1 VGVLDFYPP
10 WRDLRRYVEARL
22 KEAEWEAKLAEEFL
36 ENGLLRNAAGKAFQA
51 WKAVLAAAAALAR
64 ELVEERVPG
73 FVVDRLGKRRR
84 RADIVIA
91 LMPTSKMRA
100 VAGALA
106 ERFGWEVVYLTSLAL
121 DLHEFQYNGVDPEGV
136 ASRYTDVRDVERDVR
151 HLAEKA
157 REWAAKLKAF

>member
-1 VGVLDFYPP
+1 MGVLEFYPP

-22 KEAEWEAKLAEEFL
+22 REAEWEAKLAEEFL

-64 ELVEERVPG
+64 ELVEKRVPG

-84 RADIVIA
+84 RADMVIA
-91 LMPTSKMRA
+91 LMPTSKMRT

-106 ERFGWEVVYLTSLAL
+106 EKFGWEVVYLTFLAL
-121 DLHEFQYNGVDPEGV
+121 DLHEFQHSGVDPEGA